1 MPSRR
6 SASRYR
12 LRAAP
17 NLSMSPSPR
26 GFCCT
31 RSCVGADPVIIIGA
45 VLLGLCIG
53 SFLNVCILRL
63 PRDQSLL
70 RPRSTCP
77 NCKQPIA
84 WRDNI
89 PLFSW
94 LWLRGK
100 CRWCHT
106 PISRQ
111 YPLIEALVGVLFGVS
126 VLVYGTT
133 LHAVSAALLGTIL
146 LGIAITDARHYIIPD
161 EFTWGGLVIDLLLA
175 LGGGVHGFLAALLG
189 AAVGFALLWLVGL
202 AGSWVFKEEA
212 MGGGD
217 VKMMA
222 MVGSFVGWRGVLLT
236 VFAGAAI
243 GSLIFVPLSL
253 KKKRLVPFGVFL
265 AVGAVVAFVFGDA
278 IIAWYGHFLKGD

>member
-1 MPSRR
+1 M
-6 SASRYR
+6 
-12 LRAAP
+12 
-17 NLSMSPSPR
+17 
-26 GFCCT
+26 GT
-31 RSCVGADPVIIIGA
+31 DPLIVAGA
-45 VLLGLCIG
+45 VLLGLCVG

-77 NCKQPIA
+77 QCKQPIA

-100 CRWCHT
+100 CRWCHK
-106 PISRQ
+106 PISKQ

-126 VLVYGTT
+126 MLVYGMTWD
-133 LHAVSAALLGTIL
+133 AVAAALFGTIL
-146 LGIAITDARHYIIPD
+146 LGIAITDARHYLIPD
-161 EFTWGGLVIDLLLA
+161 EFTWGGLVIGLLLG
-175 LGGGVHGFLAALLG
+175 LRNGGVDGFLQALLG
-189 AAVGFALLWLVGL
+189 AAVGFVLLWLVGM
-202 AGSWVFKEEA
+202 AGAWVFKEEA

-217 VKMMA
+217 IKMMA
-222 MVGSFVGWRGVLLT
+222 MVGSFVGWQGVLLT
-236 VFAGAAI
+236 VFAGALL

-278 IIAWYGHFLKGD
+278 IIAWYMHFLRGD

>member
-1 MPSRR
+1 
-6 SASRYR
+6 
-12 LRAAP
+12 
-17 NLSMSPSPR
+17 
-26 GFCCT
+26 
-31 RSCVGADPVIIIGA
+31 VGADAVVVAAA
-45 VLLGLCIG
+45 VLLGLCVG

-106 PISRQ
+106 PISKQ

-126 VLVYGTT
+126 VLAYGPT
-133 LHAVSAALLGTIL
+133 LRAVSAALLGSIL

-161 EFTWGGLVIDLLLA
+161 EFTWGGLVIGLLLA
-175 LGGGVHGFLAALLG
+175 LGGGVQGFLMALLG
-189 AAVGFALLWLVGL
+189 AAVGFVLLWVVGM
-202 AGSWVFKEEA
+202 AGTWVFKEDA

-222 MVGSFVGWRGVLLT
+222 MVGSFVGPKDGAGWWHGVLGVLLT
-236 VFAGAAI
+236 VFAGALFGTI
-243 GSLIFVPLSL
+243 IFVPLSL
-253 KKKRLVPFGVFL
+253 RKKRLVPFGVFL
-265 AVGAVVAFVFGDA
+265 AVGAAVTYIWGDLIFDWYRRFVSG
-278 IIAWYGHFLKGD
+278 G

>member
-1 MPSRR
+1 
-6 SASRYR
+6 
-12 LRAAP
+12 
-17 NLSMSPSPR
+17 
-26 GFCCT
+26 
-31 RSCVGADPVIIIGA
+31 VVADAILVIAA

-106 PISRQ
+106 AISKQ

-126 VLVYGTT
+126 LLTYGLS
-133 LHAVSAALLGTIL
+133 LHALSAALFGTLL

-161 EFTWGGLVIDLLLA
+161 EFTWGGLVIGLLLS
-175 LGGGVHGFLAALLG
+175 LGGGVPGFRDALLG
-189 AAVGFALLWLVGL
+189 AVVGFALLGLVGL

-217 VKMMA
+217 IKMMA
-222 MVGSFVGWRGVLLT
+222 MVGSFVGWRGVLIT
-236 VFAGAAI
+236 VFAGAAL

-253 KKKRLVPFGVFL
+253 KKKKRLVPFGVFL
-265 AVGAVVAFVFGDA
+265 AVGAAVAFVFGDA
-278 IIAWYGHFLKGD
+278 IVVWYGHFLKGD

>member
-1 MPSRR
+1 MR
-6 SASRYR
+6 
-12 LRAAP
+12 
-17 NLSMSPSPR
+17 
-26 GFCCT
+26 C
-31 RSCVGADPVIIIGA
+31 CVGADPVLVIGA
-45 VLLGLCIG
+45 VLVGLCFG

-70 RPRSTCP
+70 HPRSTCP
-77 NCKQPIA
+77 SCKQPIA

-94 LWLRGK
+94 LYLRGK
-100 CRWCHT
+100 CRWCHK
-106 PISRQ
+106 PISKQ

-126 VLVYGTT
+126 LVVYGVS
-133 LHAVSAALLGTIL
+133 LHAVGAALFGTLL

-161 EFTWGGLVIDLLLA
+161 EFTWGGLVIGLLLS
-175 LGGGVHGFLAALLG
+175 LDGGVSFHLTQRIPPGFLDALLG
-189 AAVGFALLWLVGL
+189 AVVGFVLLWLVGL
-202 AGSWVFKEEA
+202 VGSWVFKEEA

-236 VFAGAAI
+236 VFAGAAL

-265 AVGAVVAFVFGDA
+265 AVGAAVAFVFGDY
-278 IIAWYGHFLKGD
+278 IYEWYGHFLKGD